1 MGETK
6 DSIALTEGVFYILL
20 SLLEPLH
27 GYGIM
32 QKVAQMSD
40 GRVNLAPGTLYGAIT
55 ALLGRGWIAA
65 ADAEQTTRKKEYIIT
80 AVGLEAVR
88 SETRRLREL
97 LQNGERLL
105 GGAVDE
111 NHQI

>member
-20 SLLEPLH
+20 SLTEPMH

-32 QKVAQMSD
+32 QKVAQMSR

-65 ADAEQTTRKKEYIIT
+65 IDGEQTARKKEYIIT
-80 AVGLEAVR
+80 AVGLEAAR
-88 SETRRLREL
+88 SEVKRLREL
-97 LQNGERLL
+97 LGNGEMLL
-105 GGAVDE
+105 GGAIDE
-111 NHQI
+111 NNQI